1 MKFGIRAKLFLFVLL
16 ACVAV
21 VVVQAIAMRL
31 VIERGF
37 LGYLNQQSRM
47 RMEEVVP
54 RLEKAYAARGSWN
67 FLRSDFR
74 EWMNLVLPF
83 LREPEGD
90 PAPRL
95 AASDQTGALARVG
108 LLDAELRRVVG
119 NPGVNADSIRIPIV
133 VEGRA
138 VGWIA
143 MVPFEAV
150 LPTNDERFLEQQ
162 LKALTMVGLGSIV
175 VAALLTFV
183 LARALLRRVR
193 DMAKATHLVA
203 SGDYASR
210 IALGADDELGAL
222 AREFNRM
229 AQTLEHTEQARRGF
243 MADISHEL
251 RTPLA
256 VLRAQLE
263 AIQDGIRSPTAQ
275 STNAMHLQVDRLGK
289 LVNDLHDLSL
299 SDVGAMAYRR
309 APIDVAV
316 VLLAASS
323 SMQERLEK
331 ASLQLV
337 LEITQV
343 SLTISGDEPRLHQ
356 LFANLLENSLR
367 YTDSGG
373 VLQVRCVPHGA
384 NALIV
389 IEDSAPGVPDDKTEK
404 LFERFYRVEG
414 SRNRAT
420 GGSGLGLAICR
431 NIVEAHE
438 GHITASAS
446 QLGGLR
452 IAIELPLILI

>member
-1 MKFGIRAKLFLFVLL
+1 MKVGITAKLFLFVLL
-16 ACVAV
+16 ACAAV
-21 VVVQAIAMRL
+21 VVVQGAAFRFVM
-31 VIERGF
+31 ERGF

-54 RLEKAYAARGSWN
+54 RLEKAYAARSSWD

-74 EWMNLVLPF
+74 EWVDLVLPF
-83 LREPEGD
+83 LREPGVD
-90 PAPRL
+90 PASRV
-95 AASDQTGALARVG
+95 ASSDQTGALARMG
-108 LLDAELRRVVG
+108 LLDADMRRVVG
-119 NPGVNADSIRIPIV
+119 NPDVDPSSIRIPIV
-133 VEGRA
+133 VEGRT
-138 VGWIA
+138 VGWVA

-150 LPTNDERFLEQQ
+150 LPKKDERFLEQQ
-162 LKALTMVGLGSIV
+162 FKALTMVGLGSIL

-193 DMAKATHLVA
+193 AMAQATHHLA

-210 IALGADDELGAL
+210 IAAGANDELGAL
-222 AREFNRM
+222 ARDFNRM
-229 AQTLEHTEQARRGF
+229 AQTLEHTERARRGF

-263 AIQDGIRSPTAQ
+263 AIQDGIRSPTVQ
-275 STNAMHLQVDRLGK
+275 STNAMHLQVQRLGK

-309 APIDVAV
+309 VSIDAV
-316 VLLAASS
+316 TVLQAAAGSMQGRLEAASL
-323 SMQERLEK
+323 R
-331 ASLQLV
+331 LV
-337 LEITQV
+337 LQIPQGP
-343 SLTISGDEPRLHQ
+343 LTISGDEPRLHQ
-356 LFANLLENSLR
+356 LFGNLLENSLR
-367 YTDSGG
+367 YTDGGG
-373 VLQVRCVPHGA
+373 VVRVHCARHGA
-384 NALIV
+384 HALIV
-389 IEDSAPGVPDDKTEK
+389 IEDSAPGVPADKMEK

-438 GHITASAS
+438 GRITASAS
-446 QLGGLR
+446 RSGGLC
-452 IAIELPLILI
+452 IAIELPLASG